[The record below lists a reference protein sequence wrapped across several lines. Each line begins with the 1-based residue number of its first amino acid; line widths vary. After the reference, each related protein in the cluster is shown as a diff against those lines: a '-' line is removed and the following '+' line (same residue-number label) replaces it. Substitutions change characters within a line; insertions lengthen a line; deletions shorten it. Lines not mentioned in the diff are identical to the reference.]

1 MDEENDPS
9 ARRRGRQMY
18 FDQTRKRFQSKVLLG
33 TL

>member
-1 MDEENDPS
+1 MDEGHDPG
-9 ARRRGRQMY
+9 ARRRRGQTH